1 MDGPVARCGGTR
13 TRLPPDLANC
23 VDHPHSSHP
32 SFLLLFLFPLQQPPY
47 PVRNISHPPLRR
59 TQPRIRGPEPMRQP
73 FIKIDPRP
81 YTRIP
86 EQFRIYE
93 CAIAERVEAA
103 DLEVSRRVPGVGR
116 EEEGRVEWRRPVGLV
131 EGPESGR
138 GGGAEEGG

>member
-1 MDGPVARCGGTR
+1 
-13 TRLPPDLANC
+13 
-23 VDHPHSSHP
+23 
-32 SFLLLFLFPLQQPPY
+32 
-47 PVRNISHPPLRR
+47 
-59 TQPRIRGPEPMRQP
+59 MRHP

-86 EQFRIYE
+86 EQLLIYE
-93 CAIAERVEAA
+93 GAIAERVEAA